1 MTVALYPG
9 SFDPVTKGHLD
20 IVRRASRLFEK
31 VIVGVYDMPAKGRT
45 LFTTEERVDMF
56 RQATSDT
63 PNIDVVPY
71 KGLTVTFAREQGA
84 MVMVRGLRASSDF
97 EYEFEMAMM
106 NRNIE
111 PQVEV
116 VCLMSRL
123 DYQFLSSSLL
133 KEVAQ
138 LGGVIGNLVPAHV
151 ESALTERL
159 HKLQRS
165 VGSFREPGLK
175 E

>member
-9 SFDPVTKGHLD
+9 SFDPVTNGHLD
-20 IVRRASRLFEK
+20 IARRASKLFDR
-31 VIVGVYDMPAKGRT
+31 VIVGVYDTPAKGRV
-45 LFTTEERVDMF
+45 LFSTKERVQMF
-56 RQATSDT
+56 RNAISDVRNIEIT
-63 PNIDVVPY
+63 PY
-71 KGLTVTFAREQGA
+71 HGLTVQFAKEEGA
-84 MVMVRGLRASSDF
+84 YVMVRGLRASSDF

-111 PQVEV
+111 PEIEV

-123 DYQFLSSSLL
+123 EFQFLSSSLL

-138 LGGVIGNLVPAHV
+138 LGGEFGNLVPRNV
-151 ESALTERL
+151 EMALKQRL
-159 HKLQRS
+159 GQAEGR
-165 VGSFREPGLK
+165 LK